1 MSSGRRDRRCG
12 HATVDIIECRDWLQF
27 AGIASPRVQ
36 AISREQQ
43 FAEKLHAYTLP
54 RSAAN
59 SRVKDLVDLVLLIE
73 SGGLASKLTA
83 DAVRMTFDRR
93 RTHELP
99 LSLLKPPRD
108 WQGRFLALAEE
119 CRLARDLDT
128 VFSEVDEFFVRMME
142 DSARS

>member
-1 MSSGRRDRRCG
+1 
-12 HATVDIIECRDWLQF
+12 
-27 AGIASPRVQ
+27 
-36 AISREQQ
+36 
-43 FAEKLHAYTLP
+43 
-54 RSAAN
+54 
-59 SRVKDLVDLVLLIE
+59 
-73 SGGLASKLTA
+73 
-83 DAVRMTFDRR
+83 MTFDRR

-128 VFSEVDEFFVRMME
+128 VFSEVDEFFVRMMK